1 MPKPIGR
8 KPIATQLIAGIKIVS
23 QGGRIL
29 KSKLQHTLILLVAIT
44 TVALPTMA
52 SSLVAQENNE
62 QSGLVAVLDVAKV
75 FKANTVFEQR
85 MEEIKSEADSLKAQ
99 IQQEQDSIRARAQ
112 EVAQYEIGTPERNQ
126 MEGKIEQDQALLR
139 TKARQAETDLL
150 NREAKIYYETYQQMQ
165 STVAK
170 LAQQYGISLVLRFD
184 SEDIDPTNRPDVI
197 KGVNRAVVYHHKLDL
212 TKMVI
217 ETLSPAA
224 SSAGLDANRK

>member
-1 MPKPIGR
+1 MQDISKH
-8 KPIATQLIAGIKIVS
+8 ALNIVS

-29 KSKLQHTLILLVAIT
+29 KSKLQHALILLVAIA
-44 TVALPTMA
+44 TVAFSTMA
-52 SSLVAQENNE
+52 SSLVAQEGTE
-62 QSGLVAVLDVAKV
+62 QGGLVAVLDVAKV
-75 FKANTVFEQR
+75 FKANATFEKR
-85 MEEIKSEADSLKAQ
+85 MEDIKGEADALKAQ
-99 IQQEQDSIRARAQ
+99 IQQEQENIRVRAQ

-150 NREAKIYYETYQQMQ
+150 NREAKIYYETYEQMQ

-184 SEDIDPTNRPDVI
+184 SEEIDPTNRPEVI

-212 TKMVI
+212 TKLVI
-217 ETLSPAA
+217 ESLPAA
-224 SSAGLDANRK
+224 ASAGRDTTIRK